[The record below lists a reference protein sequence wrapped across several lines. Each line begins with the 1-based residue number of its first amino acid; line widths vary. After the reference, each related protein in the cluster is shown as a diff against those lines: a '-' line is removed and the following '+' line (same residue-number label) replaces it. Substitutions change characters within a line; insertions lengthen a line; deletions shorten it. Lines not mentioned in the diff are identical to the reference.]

1 MDQLIVDNINFMKK
15 GITRNKELIP
25 HEETLKLARLVQNGL
40 NEIENHG
47 FKRSYENV
55 SGLLSNVV
63 VCVGLN
69 ARNKLIIGNLRFA
82 LKKAYQYN
90 GSSLN
95 SLDDVVQA
103 VNLKLA
109 EAIEKYDPSKG
120 FKITTYI
127 DFHIKQAV
135 FNEKKKH
142 QATSMKVS
150 THLLQIKYTYTQRYE
165 KQRQKLGRC
174 PSRKEMA
181 ELYKVSESVLTNAL
195 AIPMEVSIFELKGKN
210 EEGESLMVVDSLE
223 SPNYLEN
230 AAKDLSTEY
239 KQSGMKPGF
248 LGLQQMLYP
257 ELFGKLRANE
267 RLGEEDLL
275 IVNQILANISKHK
288 I

>member
-239 KQSGMKPGF
+239 QQSGMKPGF

-267 RLGEEDLL
+267 KLGEEDLL